1 MTRQA
6 GFLLAA
12 ALLGLPAAAQDAEFG
27 GLLFESF
34 CSSCHGEDGKGQG
47 QLAAFLAIHP
57 PDLTQLAAGNG
68 GVFPVSRVVRQ
79 IDGRDPEL
87 AHGGVMPLF
96 GEYFDLSDT
105 ADRLRDR
112 PADPDGRADR
122 RHGGLAAKRPGVM
135 PGSGGAWP
143 LPTPT

>member
-105 ADRLRDR
+105 AVASETGQPILTAG
-112 PADPDGRADR
+112 PIADMVVW
-122 RHGGLAAKRPGVM
+122 LQSVQE
-135 PGSGGAWP
+135 
-143 LPTPT
+143 

>member
-57 PDLTQLAAGNG
+57 PDLTQLAAGND

-105 ADRLRDR
+105 AVASETGQPILTAG
-112 PADPDGRADR
+112 PIADMVVW
-122 RHGGLAAKRPGVM
+122 LQSVQE
-135 PGSGGAWP
+135 
-143 LPTPT
+143 